1 MYSTQSTT
9 AINRNSPKLPGFK
22 HFQSRIPRSSTGG
35 ELAVATQF
43 PKGRE
48 SSPSLPLK
56 KNADALRA
64 KHEIDIPSSN
74 STTAM
79 TRRFTSITSRAA
91 PVQSS
96 TSIHSAIKT
105 TTSSATS
112 NGPSV
117 CSSPS
122 RLATWT
128 PPSKSL
134 NIRAPW
140 TRPNGP
146 QTTTRTPSSLAFSN
160 ETISKSTTTASDSGS
175 VTAPHMSSV
184 TIPSLANRPHI
195 RTSPYDRLS
204 RLNYSIPPGRSQS
217 TASSIRTHPSYKS
230 STTARSQTATGVSE
244 AGHSVEDTR
253 NELTQIN
260 SPTVTLVTRSVAY
273 CPAPETITLSPR
285 EPLESVTSMTALDSA
300 ARPQFRTELSIMS
313 GCSIASDDLMLDTDA
328 GWLDSGDEEPDDT
341 SPLTNEDGPKF
352 GNQRDKVIPS
362 TTRSSSWSRGHVV
375 PHLSRESSM
384 THTRL
389 ESVTEMSHDDL
400 TRLPVSNKSADQTE
414 SSATST
420 GKPAKEI
427 GEHTVV
433 HLRPKPDLSDK
444 SVYTT
449 IPDQRRHTTAFG
461 DSPIRPLFSGLRRL
475 RSIPGRHRSVS
486 TSSSTS
492 SNVAFGQTADMD
504 DLTAE
509 THLGER
515 TCVLLASEQR
525 QMVQD
530 LQGIKVT
537 LLKLKRLLSEDQ
549 WHLPIFHEQLS
560 LTEPTSRTRSR
571 KPLPREWTTNPGD
584 FGQSEESVNVT
595 PVGRSRTCSDSGVAP
610 APYSSSL
617 TSSDGPPATGDRYSD
632 LSPTDESL
640 ALSADP
646 TAMTKLLVNLA
657 QLQKENQQLYIC
669 PESNVN
675 PNNREQKLSLSYSIS
690 EDVHVPFGI
699 SS

>member
-1 MYSTQSTT
+1 MWLSVRSQGSEPNFISFHNSCMGSLHSKPASPNSTDPGDFVYRMRAQSISVGAPVHDSDGSLHPSHQITSDINNTPPTSGLLANRGSPSVARPSRFSLSELSRRFRRTFSCQPNKLTISDPVPAEVPNKQVSEPIHIRDATELSRVRPYGDYPMYSTQSTT

-461 DSPIRPLFSGLRRL
+461 DSPIRPLFSGLRYVVL
-475 RSIPGRHRSVS
+475 K
-486 TSSSTS
+486 
-492 SNVAFGQTADMD
+492 F
-504 DLTAE
+504 
-509 THLGER
+509 
-515 TCVLLASEQR
+515 CVDS
-525 QMVQD
+525 
-530 LQGIKVT
+530 
-537 LLKLKRLLSEDQ
+537 
-549 WHLPIFHEQLS
+549 
-560 LTEPTSRTRSR
+560 
-571 KPLPREWTTNPGD
+571 
-584 FGQSEESVNVT
+584 
-595 PVGRSRTCSDSGVAP
+595 PV
-610 APYSSSL
+610 
-617 TSSDGPPATGDRYSD
+617 
-632 LSPTDESL
+632 
-640 ALSADP
+640 
-646 TAMTKLLVNLA
+646 
-657 QLQKENQQLYIC
+657 
-669 PESNVN
+669 
-675 PNNREQKLSLSYSIS
+675 
-690 EDVHVPFGI
+690 
-699 SS
+699 